1 MEGGGPEFV
10 MVKGGAV
17 WLFARVEFLRTF
29 VVFLRGKSDKLLT
42 SC

>member
-1 MEGGGPEFV
+1 MLWS
-10 MVKGGAV
+10 GGAV

-29 VVFLRGKSDKLLT
+29 VVFLGEKSDKLLT